1 MFMHKKKILIISGVV
16 IVAIASIFTVKTVI
30 DKKNK
35 VDVNIVESSDVEV
48 KEEKDEKE
56 DKEDTPTKEEDK
68 PNKEEE
74 KPVEEPVVEE
84 QVEEP
89 VEDAPLGYSE
99 GDAPYDTYVETSD
112 KFEFVSDNFEKVEET
127 EEDVIYMHV
136 FQNTLLPA
144 ETCTE
149 EGFYEFLIN
158 AGFNP
163 GEFIDISC
171 VDEKRQVYF
180 ARYDNMTCSYN
191 FSKNKMT
198 VTKHAEVHD

>member
-1 MFMHKKKILIISGVV
+1 MFMHKKKILIASGVV
-16 IVAIASIFTVKTVI
+16 IVAITSIFTVKTI
-30 DKKNK
+30 LDKKSK
-35 VDVNIVESSDVEV
+35 VDVSIVENSDIEV

-56 DKEDTPTKEEDK
+56 EEEDTPTEGEDK
-68 PNKEEE
+68 INKEDE
-74 KPVEEPVVEE
+74 KPVEETVVEE

-89 VEDAPLGYSE
+89 AEDAPLDYSE
-99 GDAPYDTYVETSD
+99 GDEPYDTYVETSD

-127 EEDVIYMHV
+127 EDDVIYMHV

-158 AGFNP
+158 AGFSP
-163 GEFIDISC
+163 GEFLDISC
-171 VDEKRQVYF
+171 VDENRQVYY

-198 VTKHAEVHD
+198 VTKHAEMHD